1 MQLLGIEDSTLKS
14 YANCYLK
21 CRNCYPGSLDYNKVA
36 GNIVVCANDDPTVSR
51 RIKKLV
57 TQDARAVGMILIDED
72 HKDVP
77 FDAGV
82 FPYSQVANLEG
93 HQILEYINSTK

>member
-1 MQLLGIEDSTLKS
+1 M
-14 YANCYLK
+14 K

-36 GNIVVCANDDPTVSR
+36 GKIVVCVADDPTISR

-57 TQDARAVGMILIDED
+57 LQDARALGMILIDED
-72 HKDVP
+72 KKDVP

-82 FPYSQVANLEG
+82 FPYTELGDLEG
-93 HQILEYINSTK
+93 HQILTYINSTK